1 MVSHW
6 LYLQNIKDILGLWS
20 ESESGVHFH
29 PKGNSVRSK
38 APVDWVKMMCAV
50 QTVGASNN
58 QDETIIAWFLWMD
71 SLLIFSIDPG
81 GPESR
86 FNLSSLQLRLL
97 ILSSVPLVL
106 EHVSDVTATKVNQQK
121 SAKSGLPATTL
132 WHHILLTSRREKLH
146 VHRLLPQWSVFNTQK
161 YHHVSVRWSSR
172 TFQEARGYIIVFI
185 TIIVIF
191 HFIFAQKKQT
201 NNTFQGADRAPA
213 NPQTNHYSYS
223 LLKTQLK
230 SM

>member
-1 MVSHW
+1 MKRNCH
-6 LYLQNIKDILGLWS
+6 LYG
-20 ESESGVHFH
+20 
-29 PKGNSVRSK
+29 
-38 APVDWVKMMCAV
+38 
-50 QTVGASNN
+50 
-58 QDETIIAWFLWMD
+58 
-71 SLLIFSIDPG
+71 
-81 GPESR
+81 
-86 FNLSSLQLRLL
+86 L
-97 ILSSVPLVL
+97 ILAPKHQRHSGPLIRIRIRSTFFIPKEILFVARLQSTEWKWPRWNNHCMVPLDRLTPDLLHRSWWPRESHQSQLPPAAAPDPLISATGL
-106 EHVSDVTATKVNQQK
+106 EHVSDVTAAKVKHQN

-146 VHRLLPQWSVFNTQK
+146 VHRRLLQWSVRTHFKLTSIL
-161 YHHVSVRWSSR
+161 SVRWSSR